1 MNPAIYPNQKSVL
14 PGLVTSGRA
23 KPDRRLND
31 KLAIVR
37 PMRLKSGSE
46 PGDGSGGK
54 TMCNACYE
62 YCLAQGVWDCPRPH

>member
-1 MNPAIYPNQKSVL
+1 MVPTPYN
-14 PGLVTSGRA
+14 
-23 KPDRRLND
+23 
-31 KLAIVR
+31 IVR
-37 PMRLKSGSE
+37 SMRLKSGSE

>member
-1 MNPAIYPNQKSVL
+1 MFNVTATLFYGAKEIQNIENQGQMVPAPYN
-14 PGLVTSGRA
+14 
-23 KPDRRLND
+23 
-31 KLAIVR
+31 IVR

>member
-1 MNPAIYPNQKSVL
+1 
-14 PGLVTSGRA
+14 
-23 KPDRRLND
+23 
-31 KLAIVR
+31 
-37 PMRLKSGSE
+37 MRLKSGSE